1 MLDLNIITTV
11 LRKFLSTPRQP
22 GYLTKPQYEDYPTE
36 PNKEMYLSSAWMKG
50 HWSYQRM
57 MAYVT
62 NFIDGRG
69 YFVCGLPY
77 QLSIKE
83 KLLDR
88 QQVENEMSESDFN
101 EFMYS
106 MEMECIWQGSEE
118 GGLYSYDDIA
128 KLRKLKTPIYPSKYS
143 KLLADKK
150 VTIPPAVTGEVR
162 ILSADIALMSSVKR
176 DNDAASIFITQLMPT
191 ASGRYITNVIYT
203 ENVEGITTDELALLI
218 RRYYDEFQCDW
229 IVQDTSGKSLPPLIV
244 ILGIVWAE
252 LSEEAEMLTR
262 TEGYYSVVRG
272 NA

>member
-106 MEMECIWQGSEE
+106 INFCAI
-118 GGLYSYDDIA
+118 
-128 KLRKLKTPIYPSKYS
+128 KTY
-143 KLLADKK
+143 L
-150 VTIPPAVTGEVR
+150 T
-162 ILSADIALMSSVKR
+162 LSGVYKAR
-176 DNDAASIFITQLMPT
+176 
-191 ASGRYITNVIYT
+191 
-203 ENVEGITTDELALLI
+203 
-218 RRYYDEFQCDW
+218 
-229 IVQDTSGKSLPPLIV
+229 IV
-244 ILGIVWAE
+244 II
-252 LSEEAEMLTR
+252 
-262 TEGYYSVVRG
+262 G
-272 NA
+272 NDN

>member
-1 MLDLNIITTV
+1 
-11 LRKFLSTPRQP
+11 
-22 GYLTKPQYEDYPTE
+22 
-36 PNKEMYLSSAWMKG
+36 
-50 HWSYQRM
+50 
-57 MAYVT
+57 
-62 NFIDGRG
+62 
-69 YFVCGLPY
+69 
-77 QLSIKE
+77 
-83 KLLDR
+83 
-88 QQVENEMSESDFN
+88 
-101 EFMYS
+101 
-106 MEMECIWQGSEE
+106 MECIWQGSEE

-252 LSEEAEMLTR
+252 LSEKAEMLTR
-262 TEGYYSVVRG
+262 TEGYY
-272 NA
+272 